1 MKKTNKKNKINQNIS
16 QKEFAKKVIKDTK
29 KNKIIK
35 KKNEISK
42 EKKINLI
49 SNKVHINTKTEVKSK
64 VVKVKNKKNKKL
76 KSKKIKSIKSYHSNL
91 PVIKVVGIGGG
102 GGNAVS
108 RMNRDFIHG
117 VEFIAINTD
126 HQDLDHCNVRRK
138 VYIGKNLTRGLGTG
152 MNPELGRQ
160 AAEENRSEI
169 EEVLKGADIVFLA
182 AGLGG
187 GTGSGASPVVAEI
200 ARQNGA
206 LVLAFVTKPFSFEGS
221 QRARIAEEAL
231 MKLKDK
237 VDVLVPISNDR
248 IFSLITKDVS
258 ILKAFAAIDDVL
270 KNAILGIVEIIAMP
284 GIINLDFADIKS
296 VVQDAGAA
304 VVGVGIAS
312 GQNRATLAVEAAL
325 NSPLLECTA
334 EGAKGIVF
342 SVAGTRDM
350 KMAEIY
356 EAAQKI
362 SETADPGA
370 KIIFGTYYD
379 KNLKP
384 GQLKIT
390 LVATGLN
397 GGSVSTSLFGGSS
410 VRSALNFN
418 FKKIDQELDRDFEDK
433 TAPLKFNFNKF
444 QSKNEDKNKK
454 DKKEINEIIEAKDL
468 INEEKNKDE
477 NLILNNKENDDDL
490 WDTPAFLRRRKK

>member
-1 MKKTNKKNKINQNIS
+1 MKKQKPKNKINKKNLDLNKTHQNS
-16 QKEFAKKVIKDTK
+16 KALTLKVLKPLKKSKSKSKVKS
-29 KNKIIK
+29 KNKI
-35 KKNEISK
+35 
-42 EKKINLI
+42 
-49 SNKVHINTKTEVKSK
+49 KT
-64 VVKVKNKKNKKL
+64 
-76 KSKKIKSIKSYHSNL
+76 YHSSL
-91 PVIKVVGIGGG
+91 PIIKVIGIGGG

-108 RMNRDFIHG
+108 RMNRDFISG

-126 HQDLDHCNVRRK
+126 HQDLDHCNVRK
-138 VYIGKNLTRGLGTG
+138 KIYIGKNLTRGLGTG

-160 AAEENRSEI
+160 AAEENRNEI
-169 EEVLKGADIVFLA
+169 EEALKGADIVFLA

-206 LVLAFVTKPFSFEGS
+206 ITLAFVTKPFSFEGS

-237 VDVLVPISNDR
+237 VDVLVVVSNDK
-248 IFSLITKDVS
+248 IFSLINKDVS
-258 ILKAFAAIDDVL
+258 ILKAFAAIDEVL
-270 KNAILGIVEIIAMP
+270 KNAILGIVEIIAVP

-296 VVQDAGAA
+296 VVQDAGTA

-325 NSPLLECTA
+325 NSPLLEFTA

-342 SVAGTRDM
+342 SVAGTKDM
-350 KMAEIY
+350 KMSEIY
-356 EAAQKI
+356 EAASKI
-362 SETADPGA
+362 AETADPGA

-390 LVATGLN
+390 LIATGLN
-397 GGSVSTSLFGGSS
+397 GGATSVSLFGGSKIH
-410 VRSALNFN
+410 SALNSN
-418 FKKIDQELDRDFEDK
+418 FLPKNFEQNFEVEEK
-433 TAPLKFNFNKF
+433 TAPLKFNLNKTNF
-444 QSKNEDKNKK
+444 PFKNKEENKKAELENKILK
-454 DKKEINEIIEAKDL
+454 DEKEENNADL
-468 INEEKNKDE
+468 NSSKTEEKPDE
-477 NLILNNKENDDDL
+477 DI
-490 WDTPAFLRRRKK
+490 WDTPAFLRKKKK

>member
-1 MKKTNKKNKINQNIS
+1 MKKKIKNKKEKLISEKNKEDKKLLKKENKKNNIS
-16 QKEFAKKVIKDTK
+16 KNKVIKF
-29 KNKIIK
+29 
-35 KKNEISK
+35 
-42 EKKINLI
+42 
-49 SNKVHINTKTEVKSK
+49 KSK
-64 VVKVKNKKNKKL
+64 T
-76 KSKKIKSIKSYHSNL
+76 KSFYSSSL
-91 PVIKVVGIGGG
+91 PIIKVVGVGGG

-108 RMNRDFIHG
+108 RMSRNFMRG

-126 HQDLDHCNVRRK
+126 HQDLDHCNVRK
-138 VYIGKNLTRGLGTG
+138 KLYIGKSLTRGLGTG

-169 EEVLKGADIVFLA
+169 EDALKGSDIVFLA

-206 LVLAFVTKPFSFEGS
+206 ITLAFVTKPFSFEGS
-221 QRARIAEEAL
+221 QRAFIADEAL
-231 MKLKDK
+231 MRLKDK
-237 VDVLVPISNDR
+237 VDALVVISNDK
-248 IFSLITKDVS
+248 IFSLINKDIS
-258 ILKAFAAIDDVL
+258 ILKAFAAIDEVL
-270 KNAILGIVEIIAMP
+270 KNAILGIVEIIAVP

-296 VVQDAGAA
+296 VIQDAGTA

-312 GQNRATLAVEAAL
+312 GQNRAALAVESAL
-325 NSPLLECTA
+325 NSPLLEFSA

-342 SVAGTRDM
+342 SVAGTKDM

-362 SETADPGA
+362 SEIADPSA

-390 LVATGLN
+390 LIATGLN
-397 GGSVSTSLFGGSS
+397 GGASSTVSLFGGSIS
-410 VRSALNFN
+410 RQSFKFDFEN
-418 FKKIDQELDRDFEDK
+418 FKKDNISKIEEIEEK
-433 TAPLKFNFNKF
+433 TSPLRFNFYKNINVDKKNIKQESNNLKTDEKVNLDNKLINDKEN
-444 QSKNEDKNKK
+444 QDKNLQ
-454 DKKEINEIIEAKDL
+454 NKDL
-468 INEEKNKDE
+468 IDSDSNNE
-477 NLILNNKENDDDL
+477 DL
-490 WDTPAFLRRRKK
+490 WDTPAFLRRKKKQ

>member
-1 MKKTNKKNKINQNIS
+1 MFKNETIKNKLVKSAPKNKLLNDKKELTSGKVNKKQELKL
-16 QKEFAKKVIKDTK
+16 IKT
-29 KNKIIK
+29 
-35 KKNEISK
+35 
-42 EKKINLI
+42 
-49 SNKVHINTKTEVKSK
+49 
-64 VVKVKNKKNKKL
+64 KNKKNKKA
-76 KSKKIKSIKSYHSNL
+76 KQKAKPKKTKSIKSYNNNL

-108 RMNRDFIHG
+108 RMSRDFIHG

-221 QRARIAEEAL
+221 QRSRIAEEAL

-410 VRSALNFN
+410 ARSALSFD
-418 FKKIDQELDRDFEDK
+418 FKTINQELNKDFEDK
-433 TAPLKFNFNKF
+433 TVPLKFNFNKF
-444 QSKNEDKNKK
+444 QLKNEDKNKK
-454 DKKEINEIIEAKDL
+454 DKKETNSEKEIENLTNITQDKNENL
-468 INEEKNKDE
+468 TSKDE
-477 NLILNNKENDDDL
+477 KSDDDL